1 MLTVQPVSM
10 NTNFQKVSFQRNDR
24 QAFEDDREFF
34 EQQKREIENLID
46 DNRLPGGMKKFLKVA
61 NVVTDALIA
70 GFTVACATIA
80 SATCGKNTFNKL
92 AGNKM
97 VKSAVEGF
105 GPMGEYASKSF
116 KTMKHYAA
124 DFVRKI
130 FGKEKGQ
137 KIVNFAKNVIK
148 TVEKFFKKLNPFK
161 SEESFDKATTKT
173 AAGLGVGAGA
183 ASAYAKAV
191 EKSEQESGEE

>member
-10 NTNFQKVSFQRNDR
+10 NTNLQKVSFRRNDR
-24 QAFEDDREFF
+24 QAFEDDREYF
-34 EQQKREIENLID
+34 EQQKREIEGLID

-97 VKSAVEGF
+97 VKSAISGF
-105 GPMGEYASKSF
+105 GPMGECASKGIDSL
-116 KTMKHYAA
+116 KHYAA
-124 DFVRKI
+124 DFARKI
-130 FGKEKGQ
+130 FGKEHGQ
-137 KIVNFAKNVIK
+137 KIVDTAKTIIK
-148 TVEKFFKKLNPFK
+148 TVKDFFKKLNPFK
-161 SEESFDKATTKT
+161 SEEVFDKATAKT
-173 AAGLGVGAGA
+173 ATGLGVGAGA

-191 EKSEQESGEE
+191 EKSEQESGEA